1 MTLKLWFFLRIVDA
15 KPDSQG
21 SELQTKH
28 VNNCMSVK
36 GNLPTATGAVWE
48 EVHLACSYF
57 FEVNSLQK

>member
-1 MTLKLWFFLRIVDA
+1 MIVDA

-21 SELQTKH
+21 SELQTMH

-57 FEVNSLQK
+57 FEVNGLQK